1 MGKKC
6 IIGTLLMLLAGCTH
20 QPSAKEILAK
30 IKAHYGQKST
40 AGLHVSYQ
48 QVGFNPYQSYD
59 YEHPDSLRSMHTVHL
74 DGQDFFAER
83 RAWFPGGFEFGL
95 KEFQQD
101 SVGYQYDLKGIIL
114 GKRAINQPKERIEE
128 VEEELTQLVD
138 FRFSQKFFSQEDR
151 IGVDTLDFQKNLA
164 TLIQIT
170 DEQDTLKV
178 TYQMEP
184 VALRSVSYT
193 GSEEEW
199 LFDNRKGA
207 THMDNIKHFKNG
219 SLKSLYSL
227 KQVEQINGI
236 ADEHF
241 AIPEDFSIYLPEKKE
256 PSIERIG
263 PDLYLVKSLPSD
275 RNVLFAM
282 EPEGITVFGAP
293 ISDSLS
299 QLVIDLIATQ
309 FPGTQIHAVYVTHA
323 HSDHIGGL
331 PAYVKLGAT
340 ILTDAYSISAIKA
353 YPKFADTI
361 DSFVFKEVV
370 DESIIGHAQFFVVDN
385 SHSKGQ
391 GFVYFRTNEVI
402 YQGDFFEIPADNT
415 FPHYVPN
422 ATREFMEF
430 IATRNLGVKRIVAH
444 HRNDFIT
451 MELLQRYYETK
462 K

>member
-6 IIGTLLMLLAGCTH
+6 IIGTLLILLAGCKY
-20 QPSAKEILAK
+20 QPNGKEILAK
-30 IKAHYGQKST
+30 IKSHYDQKPT

-59 YEHPDSLRSMHTVHL
+59 YEHPDSLRSMHMVNL
-74 DGQDFFAER
+74 DGQRFFAER

-101 SVGYQYDLKGIIL
+101 SVGYQYDLKGIVL
-114 GKRAINQPKERIEE
+114 GKRVIKQPKERIEE
-128 VEEELTQLVD
+128 VREELTELVD
-138 FRFSQKFFSQEDR
+138 FRFSQKFLSQEDR
-151 IGVDTLDFQKNLA
+151 VSVDTLDFRKNLT

-178 TYQMEP
+178 TYQIEP
-184 VALRSVSYT
+184 VALQSISFN

-199 LFDNRKGA
+199 LFNNINGGSY
-207 THMDNIKHFKNG
+207 MDGIQHFKNG
-219 SLKSLYSL
+219 SLKGLYTL
-227 KQVEQINGI
+227 EQVKQINSI
-236 ADEHF
+236 AQEHF
-241 AIPEDFSIYLPEKKE
+241 YIPEEYSMYQPEKKQ
-256 PSIERIG
+256 PSVEKIG
-263 PDLYLVKSLPSD
+263 PDLYLVKSLPAD
-275 RNVLFAM
+275 RNVLFTTD
-282 EPEGITVFGAP
+282 PNGITVFGAP
-293 ISDSLS
+293 ISDRLS
-299 QLVIDLIATQ
+299 QLVIDLITTR
-309 FPGTQIHAVYVTHA
+309 FPEEQIHAVYVTHA

-331 PAYVKLGAT
+331 PAYAKLGAT
-340 ILTDAYSISAIKA
+340 ILADAYSILAIKA
-353 YPKFADTI
+353 YPKFGDTI

-370 DESIIGHAQFFVVDN
+370 NESVIGDAQFFVVDN

-391 GFVYFRTNEVI
+391 SFVYFRANEVM

-430 IATRNLGVKRIVAH
+430 IATRNLSVKRIVAH

-451 MELLQRYYETK
+451 MDLLQMYYDSK